1 MHSSIIA
8 VAASLARAARS
19 VCHVALISC
28 AVPSL
33 FANAQ
38 TADDAIDIFGVY
50 MPPLFRTMPPVTQPD
65 PYPFTPRAQAMFDAY
80 DPATQDARSV
90 DDCAA
95 EKVPGILWDNNGME
109 FVRDGNAI
117 IMRFERLETTRR
129 IHMDGVPPPA
139 DYPHT
144 NLGYSIG
151 RWESGALVIETT
163 LTAGGV
169 LRNLRG
175 HPVSPDARLT
185 ERYWR
190 EPGQMDLKME
200 LTVEDPLN
208 YTEPVTLGR
217 EWVWAP
223 GEALQP
229 WNCVSL
235 GPKDAEP
242 DLDELARMLES
253 L

>member
-1 MHSSIIA
+1 MTRCLA
-8 VAASLARAARS
+8 FAACVVAGATAA
-19 VCHVALISC
+19 
-28 AVPSL
+28 
-33 FANAQ
+33 AQ
-38 TADDAIDIFGVY
+38 ELGDAIDIFGVY
-50 MPPLFRTMPPVTQPD
+50 TPPLFRTMPPVTQPD
-65 PYPFTPRAQAMFDAY
+65 VYPFTPQAQEFFETY
-80 DPATQDARSV
+80 NPAVQDARSV

-95 EKVPGILWDNNGME
+95 EKVPGILWDNNLVE
-109 FVRDGNAI
+109 FVNEGDTI
-117 IMRFERLETTRR
+117 IMRFERLATTRR
-129 IHMDGVPPPA
+129 IHMDGEPPPA
-139 DYPHT
+139 DHPRT

-151 RWESGALVIETT
+151 RWEDGVLAIETT
-163 LTAGGV
+163 HTAGGV

-190 EPGQMDLKME
+190 EPGQMDLRMT

-208 YTEPVTLGR
+208 YSEPVTLGR

-223 GEALQP
+223 DEELQP

-242 DLDELARMLES
+242 DLDELTRMLES

>member
-1 MHSSIIA
+1 MRNSIIA
-8 VAASLARAARS
+8 VASNLARITL
-19 VCHVALISC
+19 VAY
-28 AVPSL
+28 AVTS
-33 FANAQ
+33 AVSHAQ
-38 TADDAIDIFGVY
+38 NADDAIDIFGVY
-50 MPPLFRTMPPVTQPD
+50 MPPPFRNMPPVTQPD
-65 PYPFTPRAQAMFDAY
+65 EYPFTPRAQALFDGY
-80 DPATQDARSV
+80 DPVAQDARSV

-95 EKVPGILWDNNGME
+95 EKVPGILWDNGAME
-109 FVRDGNAI
+109 FVRDGDAI
-117 IMRFERLETTRR
+117 IMRFERLATTRR
-129 IHMDGVPPPA
+129 IHMDGTPPPA
-139 DYPHT
+139 DYPNT

-151 RWESGALVIETT
+151 RWDSGALVIETT
-163 LTAGGV
+163 RTAGGV

-175 HPVSPDARLT
+175 HPIGPDARLT

-200 LTVEDPLN
+200 LTVEDSLN